1 VEGSIREILLD
12 LMTLTI
18 VLALITLLTLA
29 DKLFDKIEA
38 EEILKAIEEVQRL
51 AESLELDA
59 SGYGG

>member
-1 VEGSIREILLD
+1 MEGSIREILLD

-29 DKLFDKIEA
+29 DKLFDESEA

-51 AESLELDA
+51 AESLGLDT
-59 SGYGG
+59 SGYDG

>member
-1 VEGSIREILLD
+1 VEGSIRGILLD
-12 LMTLTI
+12 LMTLAI

-51 AESLELDA
+51 AESLGLDA

>member
-1 VEGSIREILLD
+1 MEGSIREILLD